1 MADETIWVQKDEL
14 NNGLPYLVDLD
25 SSFEKSVL
33 DYNNLPLCF
42 TYQKDELNDSLPY
55 YDENFSND
63 NRFFYNVHKPYPYAM
78 GWLQT
83 DVLNNEMPIKTLD
96 ESINYVYELHKP
108 YPYAMGWLQTDVLN
122 NEMPIKT
129 LDESINYVYELH
141 KPYPYAFFFQSVN
154 INNHLPYYDFFESK
168 NERYFKIKKPYPYV
182 FWYIRNDRFYTLPR
196 KYGLIEDKGNTCL
209 NLKNMTSIQLGTDVK
224 IIPEKAFYNCESLTE
239 ITIPPSVMII
249 ESKAFYNTKIKE
261 VTINENATVFEDAFP
276 KDCIINYY

>member
-63 NRFFYNVHKPYPYAM
+63 NRFFYNV
-78 GWLQT
+78 
-83 DVLNNEMPIKTLD
+83 
-96 ESINYVYELHKP
+96 HKP